1 MTVKLSYRLCVFHS
15 FSVSEV
21 MCWRGGHTCNADLA
35 WLRPSIFLEG
45 MYSLIQFSV
54 SLYLPDSLH
63 GAFSLIL
70 CMRISLRN
78 LHQCAGVGRRRHTH
92 TYTKSRSVNWWSFV
106 MGSDSLS
113 LSLSA
118 SLAHAGSVSCYA
130 TCLCNQSHS
139 HRKVAWL
146 DEQIPLR
153 TADVTAVLDPPQH

>member
-1 MTVKLSYRLCVFHS
+1 MCLSLFFSFQRSCVGE
-15 FSVSEV
+15 EV
-21 MCWRGGHTCNADLA
+21 THVMLIWPGSDRQYFWRGCIH
-35 WLRPSIFLEG
+35 S
-45 MYSLIQFSV
+45 YS
-54 SLYLPDSLH
+54 SLSLCISTPLHSLH

-92 TYTKSRSVNWWSFV
+92 THTQSRSVNWWSFV